1 MKKQTIIQ
9 KGLLAL
15 VMLLG
20 LMACQDREEL
30 NISNE
35 TPAILMDLSSESL
48 FLDQNFPDNP
58 ALNVSWQQAKYTQP
72 TEVKYKIEA
81 STTEGFEEAYT
92 LGTVTG
98 SIRTV
103 TYTVSEMNKAAQ
115 TLGIPAGEEGTMY
128 LRVSSYI
135 GDGGEY
141 LSVLSNVTHLTI
153 TPYNLVYPT
162 FYLVGDASYVGWSA
176 GDAQELYK
184 SESKSIIYTYM
195 EKDKGFRFLGQ
206 KDWNPINYSID
217 LAGTKDGYRYFKQV
231 SDNLVQDGE
240 ENMKFT
246 QDTGIYKVEI
256 DAAAGVQSLTVE
268 ASPVKGF
275 DFPVIYLVG
284 SVNAWAAETALP
296 MAKVSAGVYTIDI
309 TLADNEEFK
318 FLGQQSWGDLEW
330 ANILKDN
337 AGHSGFLGPK
347 GDNGNIQFS
356 GGGAEYTITVNLKAG
371 TYTIVAK

>member
-115 TLGIPAGEEGTMY
+115 TLGIPAGEEGPLY

-135 GDGGEY
+135 GEGGEY
-141 LSVLSNVTHLTI
+141 LSVLSNVTQLTI

-162 FYLVGDASYVGWSA
+162 FYLVGDASYVGWNA

-195 EKDKGFRFLGQ
+195 EKDKGFRFLAQ

-217 LAGTKDGYRYFKQV
+217 LAGTKEGYRYFKQV
-231 SDNLVQDGE
+231 SDNIVQDGE

-246 QDTGIYKVEI
+246 QETGIYKVEI
-256 DAAAGVQSLTVE
+256 DAATGVQSLTVE
-268 ASPVKGF
+268 ASPVAGF
-275 DFPVIYLVG
+275 DFPEIYLVG
-284 SVNAWAAETALP
+284 SVNAWTAETALP
-296 MAKVSAGVYTIDI
+296 MAKVSAGVYSIDI

-318 FLGQQSWGDLEW
+318 FLGQKSWGDLEW

-347 GDNGNIQFS
+347 GDNGNVQFS
-356 GGGAEYTITVNLKAG
+356 GGGAEHTITVNLKAG

>member
-1 MKKQTIIQ
+1 MKKQSIIQ

-30 NISNE
+30 IISNE
-35 TPAILMDLSSESL
+35 TPAIIMDLSSESL

-81 STTEGFEEAYT
+81 SSTEGFEEPYT
-92 LGTVTG
+92 LGTVSG
-98 SIRTV
+98 SVRTV
-103 TYTVSEMNKAAQ
+103 TYTVAEMNKAAQ
-115 TLGIPAGEEGTMY
+115 TLGIAAGEEAPLY

-135 GDGGEY
+135 GDEGEY
-141 LSVLSNVTHLTI
+141 LSVLSNVTHLNI
-153 TPYNLVYPT
+153 TPYSLVYPT
-162 FYLVGDASYVGWSA
+162 FFLVGDASYVGWNA

-184 SESKSIIYTYM
+184 SESKSVIYTYM
-195 EKDKGFRFLGQ
+195 ENGKSFRFLGQ
-206 KDWNPINYSID
+206 KDWNPTNYSID

-231 SDNLVQDGE
+231 SGNIAQDGE
-240 ENMKFT
+240 ENMKFS
-246 QDTGIYKVEI
+246 DETGIYKVEI
-256 DAAAGVQSLTVE
+256 DAASGVQSLTVE
-268 ASPVKGF
+268 ASAVKGF
-275 DFPVIYLVG
+275 DFPEIYIVG
-284 SVNAWAAETALP
+284 SLNGWTAETALP
-296 MAKVSAGVYTIDI
+296 MAKVSEGVYSIDV

-318 FLGQQSWGDLEW
+318 FIGQQSWGDLEW

-337 AGHSGFLGPK
+337 AGNSGFLGPK

-356 GGGAEYTITVNLKAG
+356 GGGAEYSITVNLKAG
-371 TYTIVAK
+371 TYKIVAK